1 MNSEEEARLFELDF
15 HTRKEI
21 TINDI
26 SSYSI
31 TIPLKHVQRKNVK
44 PEKLLYYHKKTINQN
59 DISKIDHTTEPR
71 NKGKLNSLRERICHN
86 INLCY
91 LVPEDPNNKIKV
103 QYPPKFLAEYTSKI
117 KKLQSENNIKV
128 NKRYINS
135 MYN

>member
-44 PEKLLYYHKKTINQN
+44 PETMLYNLTKTINWN
-59 DISKIDHTTEPR
+59 NISDIDFTER
-71 NKGKLNSLRERICHN
+71 STNNHKLNPLSDRFCDNVSSITWF
-86 INLCY
+86 
-91 LVPEDPNNKIKV
+91 
-103 QYPPKFLAEYTSKI
+103 Q
-117 KKLQSENNIKV
+117 
-128 NKRYINS
+128 
-135 MYN
+135 